1 MPSSAPIPLAIVG
14 NISALLD
21 KESLLRFPGI
31 AVPLVALRPDARG
44 EEIAIISHEL
54 RNSLGVIRNA
64 TRLLRL
70 DKNPAGIDGARMLI
84 ERHVLQMTRHIE
96 DLLDTSRPVGTA
108 RVLHLARLDLRT
120 IIEQCISGIASDLKR
135 RGHRLVVS
143 LPADPVWVHAD
154 GARLEQVFS
163 NLLNNAAKYTPNG
176 GEIRVMME
184 RVDKLASVRIRDSG
198 VGIAAAL
205 LPTVFNMFVQV
216 DAKAVRSEGG
226 SGIGLA
232 VVRNLIELHD
242 GTVHAASAGLGA
254 GSEFTVILPAFWAPP
269 GEGSPAASEC

>member
-1 MPSSAPIPLAIVG
+1 MPSFAPLPLAIFG
-14 NISALLD
+14 NISAVFD
-21 KESLLRFPGI
+21 RVRRMHPPGI
-31 AVPLVALRPDARG
+31 VEPLLPLSTDARG

-64 TRLLRL
+64 ARLLRV
-70 DKNPAGIDGARMLI
+70 DEVPAGIDGVRLLI

-120 IIEQCISGIASDLKR
+120 IVEQCVCAVASDLKCR
-135 RGHRLVVS
+135 RHRLVVN
-143 LPADPVWVHAD
+143 LPADALWVHAD

-163 NLLNNAAKYTPNG
+163 NLLNNAAKYTPDG
-176 GEIRVMME
+176 GEIRVVME
-184 RVDKLASVRIRDSG
+184 QIDKHASVRIRDSG

-205 LPTVFNMFVQV
+205 LPTVFDMFVQV

-232 VVRNLIELHD
+232 VVRNLVELHE

-254 GSEFTVILPAFWAPP
+254 GSEFTVLLPAFWASPT
-269 GEGSPAASEC
+269 EGSPAASE